1 MANIAGLTALAAG
14 MQAYFVKFGFTTVVD
29 FGWRARSSVLNQGP
43 GGANRIVIVP
53 GDPKS
58 GKGGPLKRGRQAQ
71 TNPRVLFEWDA
82 LATLSIWGVDTN
94 DTNDERL
101 QYAATVNLLEVTMR
115 ALQNAVDPIT
125 LTPVGV
131 ANLTLGE
138 PSWSVENTEMYFGR
152 ELLLPITQ
160 KGPLLDRV
168 IDTIQPTP
176 VINRGAP
183 PA

>member
-1 MANIAGLTALAAG
+1 MANLAGLTALADG
-14 MQAYFVKFGFTTVVD
+14 MQAYFVKYGFDTVVA
-29 FGWRARSSVLNQGP
+29 FGWRARSEVINQGP
-43 GGANRIVIVP
+43 GGANRIVLTP

-58 GKGGPLKRGRQAQ
+58 GKAGPLKRGRQAQ

-82 LATLSIWGVDTN
+82 LATLSVWGVDTT
-94 DTNDERL
+94 DTNSERL
-101 QYAATVNLLEVTMR
+101 QYAATVTLLELAVR
-115 ALQNAVDPIT
+115 ALQNAVDPAT
-125 LTPVGV
+125 QTPVGV

-168 IDTIQPTP
+168 IDTIIPTP

-183 PA
+183 PP